1 MVITELRPDEVLAAC
16 RRALHLPIAV
26 DMFIDDGLLAALL
39 RRSAGM
45 RCPCSRAGLRASLVE
60 SLRGLSQDAKRLA
73 DRIEGII
80 DALIVAGDLLELS
93 DVVTDDPG
101 AMGTWVYAAPPGFVL
116 RPSGSIFLIGV
127 VPDQDTFLPEALA
140 SRVTHEGFT
149 RLIAQQPGEDL
160 PAELRE
166 QGLQELSEHVWLKC
180 PKTESAQEMLAALEY
195 RLASQPPSG
204 AIGGLQILDSAQPV
218 IYYRGRWTAPK
229 RQSGNFIARRPQ
241 EFGASLWCF
250 VTLQDGSPARLLDF
264 PLKKSRW
271 RGCDAARHAQMAL
284 DRRLGHPQLYR
295 RRAANDGVRLDF
307 FSPLPLWAERRLIIF
322 GRPLPREKC
331 LMSYWLP
338 ASEAKVEERFLQDRL
353 WLCVTDGASEGGARA
368 NNT

>member
-1 MVITELRPDEVLAAC
+1 MVITELRPDDVLADC
-16 RRALHLPIAV
+16 RRALHQPAAAGTL
-26 DMFIDDGLLAALL
+26 IDDGLLAALL

-45 RCPCSRAGLRASLVE
+45 RCPCSRAALRASLVE
-60 SLRGLSQDAKRLA
+60 SLQGLSQDSKQLA
-73 DRIEGII
+73 ERIGEII

-101 AMGTWVYAAPPGFVL
+101 AKGTWVYAAPPGFVA

-127 VPDQDTFLPEALA
+127 VPDQDTFLPEEFA

-166 QGLQELSEHVWLKC
+166 QGLQELSEHVWLRS
-180 PKTESAQEMLAALEY
+180 PKAESAQEMLAALEY
-195 RLASQPPSG
+195 RLASQTPSG
-204 AIGGLQILDSAQPV
+204 AIGDLQILDSAQPV
-218 IYYRGRWTAPK
+218 TYYRGRWTTPK
-229 RQSGNFIARRPQ
+229 RHNGNFIARRPQ

-250 VTLQDGSPARLLDF
+250 VRLQDGVPTRLLDL

-271 RGCDAARHAQMAL
+271 RGSDAAWHVQMAL
-284 DRRLGHPQLYR
+284 DRRFGHPQLYR
-295 RRAANDGVRLDF
+295 RRATDDGVRLDF
-307 FSPLPLWAERRLIIF
+307 CSPLPLWAQRRLMIF
-322 GRPLPREKC
+322 GRPVPPEKC

-338 ASEAKVEERFLQDRL
+338 SCEVKVEERFLQDRL
-353 WLCVTDGASEGGARA
+353 WLSASDGASEGGAHA
-368 NNT
+368 NNP

>member
-1 MVITELRPDEVLAAC
+1 MVITELRPDDVLADC
-16 RRALHLPIAV
+16 RRALHLPVAV
-26 DMFIDDGLLAALL
+26 GTFIDDGLLAALL

-45 RCPCSRAGLRASLVE
+45 RCPCSRAALRASLVE
-60 SLRGLSQDAKRLA
+60 SLQGLSQDAKQLA
-73 DRIEGII
+73 DRIQEVI

-93 DVVTDDPG
+93 DVVADDPG
-101 AMGTWVYAAPPGFVL
+101 AKGTWVYAAPPGFVS

-127 VPDQDTFLPEALA
+127 VPDQDTFLPEGLA

-160 PAELRE
+160 RAELHE
-166 QGLQELSEHVWLKC
+166 QGLEELSEHVWLKC

-204 AIGGLQILDSAQPV
+204 AIGDLQILDSAQPV
-218 IYYRGRWTAPK
+218 TYYRGRWTAPK
-229 RQSGNFIARRPQ
+229 RQSGNFVARRPQ

-250 VTLQDGSPARLLDF
+250 VTLQDGVPARLLDF

-271 RGCDAARHAQMAL
+271 RGCDAAWHVQMAL

-322 GRPLPREKC
+322 GRPVPPEKC

-353 WLCVTDGASEGGARA
+353 WLSVTDGASEGGAYA